1 MNSRPVS
8 STRTKID
15 EADLIAVV
23 LDVAPVEYQ
32 SVLTA
37 KQSIKKLELTLLY
50 LYISCANI
58 KGK

>member
-8 STRTKID
+8 SARTKID

-50 LYISCANI
+50 LYIFMCQH
-58 KGK
+58 